1 MMRLAVIH
9 VVGRDI
15 RHTLAQQ
22 LPRKLRKKAPSA
34 TSVVAKIIGLETA
47 LQGKHAYYMKC
58 IVIRE
63 IQTWDQPEATS
74 DLFRFRETTRPRTP
88 RGKWS

>member
-1 MMRLAVIH
+1 MKLAAIH
-9 VVGRDI
+9 VVGWDI

-47 LQGKHAYYMKC
+47 LQDKHAYYMKC
-58 IVIRE
+58 KGLRK
-63 IQTWDQPEATS
+63 IQTGD
-74 DLFRFRETTRPRTP
+74 
-88 RGKWS
+88 